1 MSRPGETGRKGLTAE
16 DPPELVELGPFIP
29 LEPARPRQEEERE
42 LLVQAAVVEVG
53 RRVMDEVLDLIP
65 NLGSEA
71 VSLRRCVD

>member
-1 MSRPGETGRKGLTAE
+1 MSGRGGRKGLTAE
-16 DPPELVELGPFIP
+16 VPPELVELHQFTP

-53 RRVMDEVLDLIP
+53 RRVIDEVLDLIP

-71 VSLRRCVD
+71 VPIENKVD